1 MKATFEMKDK
11 DGNHYLVSPEWFV
24 GDVNEGFVYRL
35 KDNTVGEA
43 VAVTFDFVKAC
54 EVVRVRE
61 YSVTISSKNGV
72 GVRIV

>member
-11 DGNHYLVSPEWFV
+11 DGNHYLVAPEWFT
-24 GDVNEGFVYRL
+24 GDVNEGFVYKL
-35 KDNTVGEA
+35 DGLTIKDA
-43 VAVTFDFVKAC
+43 VVVTFDFVKSC